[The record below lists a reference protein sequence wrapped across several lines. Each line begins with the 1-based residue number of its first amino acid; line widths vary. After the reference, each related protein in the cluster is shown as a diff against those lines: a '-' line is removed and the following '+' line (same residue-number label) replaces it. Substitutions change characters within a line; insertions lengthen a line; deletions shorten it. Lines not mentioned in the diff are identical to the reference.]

1 MSMEAQQDVTNL
13 FKGSGRRKCTHAILK
28 VILTQFTAFRE
39 SSDKWTVILSSV
51 VIKLKI
57 YGWYMTTVIIV
68 TRSEERWKHR
78 LKSMAFV
85 LSNDVLA
92 SNPMSR
98 NLIFRA
104 IRKRCNIL
112 CHLFVAEE
120 VPLCEA
126 QLLLSLNKQLHDCD
140 HQCWQVCSDSSS
152 LCSVVIGPNLRIC
165 PLQDLASLSGPESNS
180 IQWGLE
186 KVWE

>member
-1 MSMEAQQDVTNL
+1 MSMEAQQEVTNL
-13 FKGSGRRKCTHAILK
+13 FKGSSRRKCTHAILK

-51 VIKLKI
+51 LTKLKI
-57 YGWYMTTVIIV
+57 YGWLNDDRYHSYPVRRTLKTSTQIDGLCPEQRRSRKQFYEPKFDFQSHLDSDVI
-68 TRSEERWKHR
+68 
-78 LKSMAFV
+78 F
-85 LSNDVLA
+85 
-92 SNPMSR
+92 
-98 NLIFRA
+98 
-104 IRKRCNIL
+104 
-112 CHLFVAEE
+112 CHLFVAEA

-126 QLLLSLNKQLHDCD
+126 QLLLSLNKQLHGCD
-140 HQCWQVCSDSSS
+140 HQCWQACCDSSS
-152 LCSVVIGPNLRIC
+152 LCSVVIGPSLRIC